1 MSRGIGRR
9 CGLDPTLLCPGTSI
23 CPRCDPKKQKTATKK
38 RGIVGPYT
46 RYVLSFIRNFQS
58 FLQSECTILHSYQQC
73 IKLSIAL
80 FSLFFFFTISAFICL
95 NSFLLLTQGFFIL
108 LFLCRLKGFSII
120 DFNFSIL
127 T

>member
-80 FSLFFFFTISAFICL
+80 FSLFFFFYHFFFFFFK
-95 NSFLLLTQGFFIL
+95 FLPFSYSGFFLFSFFFAFLRVFQL
-108 LFLCRLKGFSII
+108 L
-120 DFNFSIL
+120 IL
-127 T
+127 TFLF